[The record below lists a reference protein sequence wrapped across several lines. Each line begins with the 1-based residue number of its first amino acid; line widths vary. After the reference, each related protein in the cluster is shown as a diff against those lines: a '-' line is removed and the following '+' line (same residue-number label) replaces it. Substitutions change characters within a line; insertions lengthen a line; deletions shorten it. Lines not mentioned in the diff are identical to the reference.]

1 MADNQDIAIKVK
13 VEGVEQSIESVKDL
27 KNAIRD
33 AKDEQLKMASS
44 FGQGSKQYQD
54 ATKKLSE
61 LKDKVEDLNDS
72 TKSLKGTGVEQLT
85 QGFSQMKEGIM
96 NLDFEKVKGGIAAM
110 KSGMGAFA
118 TAAKGAL
125 QGVKGALI
133 ATGIGALVV
142 LLGTIVA
149 YWDDI
154 KGAIN
159 GVSKEQEKLNQ
170 LTKENYNTEKS
181 KLEALNSQDNTLR
194 LQGKSEKEILQIKI
208 KQLDATYAAAEAQ
221 LNSTIRT
228 QQAQEKASQRNK
240 EILSGMLD
248 FVNIPL
254 TLLLKGVD
262 LVGKALG
269 QNFGLA
275 EGFKKSVSDLVLG
288 DDKELADKNKKELDA
303 QVKTLSELKNQR
315 AGYTLAINKLDDT
328 AAKTSIDSQ
337 KEITAANL
345 AAIKAIE
352 DAKITAIKDDEQR
365 LFAKEVLDNERR
377 VKDIESSK
385 ASNDLKNQML
395 LANETI
401 FQNNLNKINEDAAA
415 KKKAID
421 DKAIADKKLADDKA
435 AADKL
440 AKDNAELLA
449 KSELDILNNQ
459 NDINSKIALLTAKR
473 DIELQNKELT
483 ESQIALINK
492 KYADEE
498 DKLREEQSAKD
509 KAAQKQ
515 KFDNAVAAAQQTIE
529 VSQQLSDVY
538 FANELAKNK
547 GNAAKE
553 LEIRKKQF
561 KVNQAFAISQALI
574 SGAAGAVNA
583 LSAAPFFPMAII
595 GMAMATLT
603 TVASIAKI
611 ASTKFD
617 GGAASGGGASAAVS
631 VPVPAAPTI
640 NTPQNNTN
648 SSTTF
653 DETGKKIGGDKTI
666 NPTIQ
671 VHSTVGVNE
680 IAEKS
685 NRVNVLEQQS
695 KF

>member
-13 VEGVEQSIESVKDL
+13 VEGVDQSIESVKDL

-254 TLLLKGVD
+254 TLLLNGVD

-328 AAKTSIDSQ
+328 TAKTSIDSQ

-377 VKDIESSK
+377 IKDIESSK

-421 DKAIADKKLADDKA
+421 DKAV
-435 AADKL
+435 ADKL

-449 KSELDILNNQ
+449 KSELDVLNNQ

-538 FANELAKNK
+538 FSNELAKNK

-617 GGAASGGGASAAVS
+617 GGTASGGGTSAAVS

-680 IAEKS
+680 ITDKS